1 MRMNN
6 QLLQN
11 ISKLHT
17 TQLGAE
23 RIRKNLSLEADDAV
37 EWCREKISSDCAV
50 ITRKGKNYYIDVE
63 NCILTVN
70 AYSYTI
76 ITAHP
81 KKRI

>member
-1 MRMNN
+1 MSMNN

-11 ISKLHT
+11 MSKLHT

-50 ITRKGKNYYIDVE
+50 ITRKGKN
-63 NCILTVN
+63 
-70 AYSYTI
+70 
-76 ITAHP
+76 
-81 KKRI
+81 